1 MTTRLQ
7 LKKVTTA
14 DLVRRFTEIAIERH
28 DAMQDRNVRQANRL
42 QDEET
47 RICDEL
53 KSRGSDERQALLP
66 LLDYPHVAVQCDAA
80 GRCLGFAPEKAI
92 TVLETPLH
100 CGHWNEIG
108 GASFMLEL
116 YRKGKWKPT

>member
-92 TVLETPLH
+92 PVLETLLH